1 MIQNTSE
8 YKKTGKVLIF
18 SAPSGSGK
26 TTIVRHLLKQN
37 YSFGFSISATSRS
50 PRSTEKNGKDYYFLS
65 NEEFKKKI
73 ENDEF
78 LEWQEVYSGTYYGTL
93 KSEVERIRNNG
104 ENVLLEIDV
113 LGGINVKKIYGN
125 EALSVFIKAPSLEE
139 LKKRL
144 KLRSTDSDE
153 IIRKRIDK
161 AEYELS
167 FSPQFD
173 VILINDNLED
183 AFIESEKIVEKFLNK

>member
-73 ENDEF
+73 ENEEF

>member
-1 MIQNTSE
+1 MTQKTLKN
-8 YKKTGKVLIF
+8 KKTGKVLIF

-104 ENVLLEIDV
+104 ENVLLDIDV

-125 EALSVFIKAPSLEE
+125 ESLSVFIKAPSLEE
-139 LKKRL
+139 LEKRL

-153 IIRKRIDK
+153 VIRKRIDK

-167 FSPQFD
+167 FAPEFD
-173 VILINDNLED
+173 VILINDNLEN
-183 AFIESEKIVEKFLNK
+183 AFIESDKIVGKFLNK

>member
-1 MIQNTSE
+1 MTQKTFKN
-8 YKKTGKVLIF
+8 KKTGKVLIF

-50 PRSTEKNGKDYYFLS
+50 PRSTEEDGKDYYFLS
-65 NEEFKKKI
+65 NEDFKKKI
-73 ENDEF
+73 DNGEF

-93 KSEVERIRNNG
+93 KSEVERILNNG
-104 ENVLLEIDV
+104 ENVLLDIDV

-125 EALSVFIKAPSLEE
+125 EALSVFIRAPSLEE

-153 IIRKRIDK
+153 VICKRIDK

-167 FSPQFD
+167 FAPEFD

-183 AFIESEKIVEKFLNK
+183 AFIESDKIVGKFLNK

>member
-1 MIQNTSE
+1 MTQKTFKN
-8 YKKTGKVLIF
+8 KKAGKVLIF

-65 NEEFKKKI
+65 TEDFKKKI
-73 ENDEF
+73 DKGEF

-104 ENVLLEIDV
+104 ENVLLDIDV

-125 EALSVFIKAPSLEE
+125 ESLSVFIKAPSLEE

-153 IIRKRIDK
+153 VINKRIDK

-167 FSPQFD
+167 FAPEFD
-173 VILINDNLED
+173 IILINDKLEN
-183 AFIESEKIVEKFLNK
+183 AFIESNKIVEKFLNE

>member
-1 MIQNTSE
+1 MTQKTLKN
-8 YKKTGKVLIF
+8 KKAGKVIIF

-50 PRSTEKNGKDYYFLS
+50 PRATEENGKDYYFLS
-65 NEEFKKKI
+65 TEDFKKKI
-73 ENDEF
+73 DNDEF
-78 LEWQEVYSGTYYGTL
+78 LEWQEVYSGTFYGTL
-93 KSEVERIRNNG
+93 KSEVERIRNEG
-104 ENVLLEIDV
+104 ENVLLDIDV

-125 EALSVFIKAPSLEE
+125 ESLSVFIKAPSLEE
-139 LKKRL
+139 LKTRL

-153 IIRKRIDK
+153 VIGKRIDK

-167 FSPQFD
+167 FAPKFD
-173 VILINDNLED
+173 IILINDKLED